1 MNCEAITNTIEKT
14 CMSVRKYAVFI
25 FLTCLGLQANCS
37 PLDST
42 YTLTGKIEGLP
53 DGWVWLYHSQT
64 DKDMDSGRVKG
75 GNFIIKGHSSAP
87 EHCLLGIQG
96 KEGKEFRFGF
106 WLQPGEL
113 SLTGNK
119 DSIWTAAVSGS
130 PTQDESTQFKAGQ
143 KDLDAAE
150 SQLDKLYDQ
159 ARAKNDK
166 PQMDSIEK
174 AFNDLDQ
181 HRRAYVKEYAAAH
194 PSSYVAA
201 YAIYTTYVYNPQ
213 ASELRPLYKGLD
225 PVIQSSYFGRQVKA
239 SLDAAEL
246 TEIGQPAPAF
256 VQNDPNGK
264 PISLASFKGKYVLL
278 DFWAS
283 WCGPCRAENP
293 NVVAAYQK
301 YSPKGF
307 TILGVSLDNNKDKWL
322 AAVKKDQL
330 AWTQVSDLKGWQNK
344 VADLYGIKGIPM
356 NYLLDRDGKIIAKG
370 LRGEDLEKKLDE
382 LMK

>member
-1 MNCEAITNTIEKT
+1 MKAL
-14 CMSVRKYAVFI
+14 S
-25 FLTCLGLQANCS
+25 FLFLICLGLQAKTN
-37 PLDST
+37 PVDTT
-42 YTLTGKIEGLP
+42 YTVTGKIEGLP

-64 DKDMDSGRVKG
+64 DKDVDSGRAKNG
-75 GNFIIKGHSSAP
+75 SFIIKGHSSAP
-87 EHCLLGIQG
+87 ERCLIGIAG
-96 KEGKEFRFGF
+96 KEGKEFRLGF
-106 WLQPGEL
+106 WLQAGEITI
-113 SLTGNK
+113 TGKK
-119 DSIWTAAVSGS
+119 DSIANAVVTGS
-130 PTQDESTQFKAGQ
+130 PTQDEWLQFQASQ
-143 KDLDAAE
+143 KELNTTE
-150 SQLDKLYDQ
+150 SQLDKSYDQ

-166 PQMDSIEK
+166 HQMDSIEN
-174 AFNDLDQ
+174 AFNELDQ
-181 HRRAYVKEYAAAH
+181 HRRAYVKEYASGH
-194 PSSYVAA
+194 PASYVTA
-201 YAIYTTYVYNPQ
+201 YAIYTTFVFNPQ

-246 TEIGQPAPAF
+246 TDIGQPAPAF
-256 VQNDPNGK
+256 VQNDPSGK
-264 PISLASFKGKYVLL
+264 PVSLASFKGKYVLL

-301 YSPKGF
+301 FSPKGF

-330 AWTQVSDLKGWQNK
+330 AWTQVSDLQGWQNK

-356 NYLLDRDGKIIAKG
+356 NYLLDREGKIIAKS
-370 LRGEDLEKKLDE
+370 LRGEDLEKKLGE

>member
-1 MNCEAITNTIEKT
+1 MNYTAL
-14 CMSVRKYAVFI
+14 SVI
-25 FLTCLGLQANCS
+25 FLTFLS
-37 PLDST
+37 PSPKADGAPIDST
-42 YTLTGKIEGLP
+42 YTLKGNVTGLP

-64 DKDMDSGRVKG
+64 EKDVDSARVKNG
-75 GNFIIKGHSSAP
+75 SFVIKGHSSAP
-87 EHCLLGIQG
+87 ERCLLGIQG

-106 WLQPGEL
+106 WLQAGEM

-119 DSIWTAAVSGS
+119 DSIWKAAVTGS
-130 PTQDESTQFKAGQ
+130 PTQDESLRFNEGQ
-143 KDLDAAE
+143 KDLEATE

-159 ARAKNDK
+159 ARKKNDK
-166 PQMDSIEK
+166 AQLDSLEK
-174 AFNDLDQ
+174 VFNDLDQ
-181 HRRAYVKEYAAAH
+181 RRRQYVKDYAAAH
-194 PSSYVAA
+194 PASYVTA
-201 YAIYTTYVYNPQ
+201 YAIYTTFVFNPQ
-213 ASELRPLYKGLD
+213 PSELGPLYKGLD
-225 PVIQSSYFGRQVKA
+225 PAIQSSYFGQQVKA

-246 TEIGQPAPAF
+246 TDIGQPAPAF

-293 NVVAAYQK
+293 NVLAAYQK
-301 YSPKGF
+301 FSPKGF

-322 AAVKKDQL
+322 DAVKKDRL

-356 NYLLDRDGKIIAKG
+356 NYLLDKEGKIIAKS
-370 LRGEDLEKKLDE
+370 LRGEDLEKKLEE
-382 LMK
+382 LTK

>member
-1 MNCEAITNTIEKT
+1 M
-14 CMSVRKYAVFI
+14 KYLI
-25 FLTCLGLQANCS
+25 FLIFLCPLSQAKSN
-37 PLDST
+37 PIDTT
-42 YTLTGKIEGLP
+42 YTLTGKVEGLP

-64 DKDMDSGRVKG
+64 EKDMDSARVKNG
-75 GNFIIKGHSSAP
+75 TFLIKGHSSTP
-87 EHCLLGIQG
+87 ERCLLGIQG
-96 KEGKEFRFGF
+96 RQGKEFRLGF

-113 SLTGNK
+113 NLIGKK
-119 DSIWTAAVSGS
+119 DSIENAVITGS
-130 PTQDESTQFKAGQ
+130 PTQDESLQFKAGQ
-143 KDLDAAE
+143 KDLDATE
-150 SQLDKLYDQ
+150 SKLDKLYDQ
-159 ARAKNDK
+159 ARAKNDR

-174 AFNDLDQ
+174 AFDGLDK
-181 HRRAYVKEYAAAH
+181 HRRAYVKDYAAAH
-194 PSSYVAA
+194 PASYVTA
-201 YAIYTTYVYNPQ
+201 YAVYTTFVYNPQ
-213 ASELRPLYKGLD
+213 ASELRPLYKELD

-256 VQNDPNGK
+256 VQNDPSGK

-307 TILGVSLDNNKDKWL
+307 TILGISLDNNKDKWL

-330 AWTQVSDLKGWQNK
+330 AWTQVSDLQGWQNK
-344 VADLYGIKGIPM
+344 VADLYGVKGIPM
-356 NYLLDRDGKIIAKG
+356 NYLLDKEGKIIAKG